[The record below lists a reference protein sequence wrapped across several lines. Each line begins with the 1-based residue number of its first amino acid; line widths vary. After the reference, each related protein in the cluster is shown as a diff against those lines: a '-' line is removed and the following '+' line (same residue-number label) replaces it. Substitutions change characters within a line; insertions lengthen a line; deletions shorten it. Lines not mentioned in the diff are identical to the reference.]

1 MTCEEFDRLCQ
12 SLPHTTTVVQWR
24 GSHVW
29 KVGGKVF
36 AWATPGGATA
46 GVTFK
51 ASEMT
56 YQLLKEEPGLRP
68 APYMAS
74 RGLKWLQQHGEPG
87 LPDDALADYV
97 RHAYAMV
104 AQALPKKVK
113 AELGLSST

>member
-1 MTCEEFDRLCQ
+1 MCQ
-12 SLPHTTTVVQWR
+12 SLPHTTCVVQWR

-56 YQLLKEEPGLRP
+56 YRLLKDEPGLRP

-74 RGLKWLQQHGEPG
+74 RGLTWLQQHGEPG

-104 AQALPKKVK
+104 ARSLPKKVK
-113 AELGLSST
+113 AELGLAGA